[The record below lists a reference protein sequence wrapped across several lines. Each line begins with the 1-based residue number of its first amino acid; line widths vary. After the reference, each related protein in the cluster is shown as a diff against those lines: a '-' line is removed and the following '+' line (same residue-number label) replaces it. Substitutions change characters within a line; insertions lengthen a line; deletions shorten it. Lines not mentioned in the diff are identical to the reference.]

1 MGEALIWTLAAASLY
16 VTFAWLTSLITRRIS
31 VIDAFWGPGF
41 VVITATARLIRS
53 TVASSSDMLL
63 TTLVVIWAS
72 RLAIHLAIRIWN
84 DPHEDRRYAAIR
96 AKYEPNFWLKSLVIV
111 FLLQGVIMWLVGMPL
126 TFGLSVDLDRFLP
139 LRYLGIVVWAVGVF
153 FEAVGDYQL
162 SRFRKDP
169 ANQGKVLSTGLWA
182 WTRHPNYFGDF
193 AVWWGLWMVSASTGA
208 PLWTAIS
215 PAVMSLFLMK
225 VSGVTLLERDIQE
238 RRPEYADY
246 IRRTSAFFP
255 RPPRSSAIPRS

>member
-1 MGEALIWTLAAASLY
+1 MSEALVWTLAAACLY
-16 VTFAWLTSLITRRIS
+16 VTAAWICSLVTKRIS

-41 VVITATARLIRS
+41 VVITATAMWRRQAAA
-53 TVASSSDMLL
+53 TSSDWLL
-63 TTLVVIWAS
+63 ALLVVVWAT
-72 RLAIHLAIRIWN
+72 RLAVHLGIRIWN

-96 AKYEPNFWLKSLVIV
+96 ARYEPHFWMKSLFIV

-126 TFGLSVDLDRFLP
+126 TFGLSVDSERYLP
-139 LRYLGIVVWAVGVF
+139 LRYLGIAVWAIGVF
-153 FEAVGDYQL
+153 FEAVGDFQL
-162 SRFRKDP
+162 AMFRRNP
-169 ANQGKVLSTGLWA
+169 ANKGKVLSSGLWG

-193 AVWWGLWMVSASTGA
+193 AVWWGLWMVSTSTGA

-246 IRRTSAFFP
+246 VRRTSAFFP
-255 RPPRSSAIPRS
+255 RPPRRKSDQPS